1 MPAFFVHKLWE
12 LFLHSHVYTSDIPKL
27 TEMRTIF
34 ILFIASLLFTGCGS
48 TTKSLQQGNYDAVVD
63 KTVKRLIKKPNA
75 EDAAEMDR
83 AFRLANER
91 DWERIKYLK
100 TENNPDNFDEIF
112 SRYNMLKERQRKIRT
127 VTPLT
132 VEGKTYSYEYVDYDT
147 EMIASK
153 RKAADFFY
161 NNGKG
166 LLENALQKGDYRD
179 AYYQL
184 VKASE
189 YSGGQFENIDALI
202 YDARMKGISRVIVEV
217 NNQSPLQLPPQV
229 EEDLISFDTRG
240 LGTEW
245 VEYHFKHVDENASY
259 DYAVLVKVISI
270 LVSPDDTKDTDQI
283 FKKNIS
289 NGFDYVLDA
298 NGNVMRDTAGNDIKV
313 QKFKEIT
320 CTLIETRQFKS
331 VEIRGEVEILS
342 MNPDRLIQKE
352 PFGASNQFEHYS
364 ARSIGDE
371 GALTEEALLMT
382 QQEKLPFP
390 KDVDMVLLC
399 TETIKPAIRNAIY
412 ANRQYI
418 Q

>member
-1 MPAFFVHKLWE
+1 MKKTLAFLVT
-12 LFLHSHVYTSDIPKL
+12 V
-27 TEMRTIF
+27 
-34 ILFIASLLFTGCGS
+34 LLLSSCGS
-48 TTKSLQQGNYDAVVD
+48 TTKKLQQGNYDAVID
-63 KTVKRLIKKPNA
+63 KTVKKLIRNA
-75 EDAAEMDR
+75 DADDAAEMDK
-83 AFRLANER
+83 AFRMANER
-91 DWERIKYLK
+91 DLERIKFL
-100 TENNPDNFDEIF
+100 TMENNPDNYDEIF
-112 SRYNMLKERQRKIRT
+112 SRYNILKERQRKVRT

-132 VEGKTYSYEYVDYDT
+132 VDGKTFSYEYVDYDT
-147 EMIASK
+147 AMIEAK
-153 RKAADFFY
+153 RKAADYFY

-166 LLENALQKGDYRD
+166 LLENALQKQDYRD

-184 VKASE
+184 MKASE
-189 YSGGQFENIDALI
+189 YSGGQFENMDALI

-217 NNQSPLQLPPQV
+217 NNQTPLKLPPLV

-240 LGTEW
+240 LGNEW
-245 VEYHFKHVDENASY
+245 VEYHFKHVDESATY
-259 DYAVLVKVISI
+259 DYAVFVKLLSI
-270 LVSPDDTKDTDQI
+270 MVSPDDVKDTDQI
-283 FKKNIS
+283 FTKNIS
-289 NGFDYVLDA
+289 DGFDYVLDA

-342 MNPDRLIQKE
+342 YNPDRLIQKE
-352 PFGASNQFEHYS
+352 PFGASNQFEHIS

-371 GALTEEALLMT
+371 GALTEEALKTT
-382 QQEKLPFP
+382 QQEKIPFP
-390 KDVDMVLLC
+390 TDVDMVLLC